1 MSLDNEQAISKALQS
16 KTIAVVGLSNNP
28 ERPSYDVANY
38 LKSHGYRIV
47 PINPTIDEV
56 LGEKS
61 YKSLLDLPDQLK
73 RDIEVV
79 DIFRRP
85 EDIPPIV
92 EQAVELRKRYDH
104 PKAIWMQLGIVN
116 EDAAQTARNAGMDV
130 VMDRCMK
137 IEHARRSGFSRA
149 HRRLGSHH
157 A

>member
-1 MSLDNEQAISKALQS
+1 MSPDSERAISQALQS

-28 ERPSYDVANY
+28 ERPSYDVAKY
-38 LKSHGYRIV
+38 LTSHGYRIV
-47 PINPTIDEV
+47 PINPTIEEV

-61 YKSLLDLPDQLK
+61 YKSLLDLPDELK
-73 RDIEVV
+73 REIEVV

-92 EQAVELRKRYDH
+92 EQAIELRRNYDN

-116 EDAAQTARNAGMDV
+116 EEAARKARESGLDV

-137 IEHARRSGFSRA
+137 IEHARRA
-149 HRRLGSHH
+149 GSSS
-157 A
+157 

>member
-1 MSLDNEQAISKALQS
+1 MSPNNERAVSKALEA
-16 KTIAVVGLSNNP
+16 KTIAVVGLSSNP

-47 PINPTIDEV
+47 PINPTIEEV

-61 YKSLLDLPDQLK
+61 YKSLLDLPDDLK
-73 RDIEVV
+73 REIEVV

-92 EQAVELRKRYDH
+92 EQAIELRRNYDN

-116 EDAAQTARNAGMDV
+116 EEAARKARESGLDV

-137 IEHARRSGFSRA
+137 IEHARRA
-149 HRRLGSHH
+149 GSSS
-157 A
+157 

>member
-1 MSLDNEQAISKALQS
+1 MDTTRDATPMSLDNEQAISKALQS
-16 KTIAVVGLSNNP
+16 KTIAVVGLSNSP

-56 LGEKS
+56 LSEKS

-73 RDIEVV
+73 SEIEVV

-92 EQAVELRKRYDH
+92 EQAAELRKRYNH
-104 PKAIWMQLGIVN
+104 PNVVWMQLGIVN
-116 EDAAQTARNAGMDV
+116 EDAAETARSAGMDV

-137 IEHARRSGFSRA
+137 IEHARR
-149 HRRLGSHH
+149 LGR
-157 A
+157 